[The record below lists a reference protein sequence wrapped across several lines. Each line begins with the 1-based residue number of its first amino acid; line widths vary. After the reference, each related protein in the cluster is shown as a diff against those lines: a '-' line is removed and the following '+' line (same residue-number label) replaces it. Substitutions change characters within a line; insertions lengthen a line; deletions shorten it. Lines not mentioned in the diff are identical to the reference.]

1 MPDHLKRSISSHIKN
16 LLKGFPC
23 VALLGARQVGKSTLL
38 KDLLPKAAYYDLE
51 KTADYD
57 LISADVDFFFRQSQ
71 TPLVIDEAQ
80 SLPQLF
86 NGLRVAIDHNRSQN
100 GLYLISGSSSPALVK
115 SINESLAGR
124 VAIVE
129 ISGLSFDEA
138 LKKETSHFYKNLLEP
153 KNFSKLKRLYS
164 DKEILDLCMHGSYP
178 EAFLKRKNKIF
189 YNSWYESYIKTY
201 IERDLRQL
209 FPNINL
215 DAYRRFILMLAFSSG
230 EIINISKFATALEV
244 SQPTIKKYFEIA
256 EGTFL
261 WRRINSFEGNGK
273 KRLLKAS
280 KGYFRDTGLINYFLK
295 ILDTDMLLSHPH
307 FGRIWEIF
315 VTEQILKN
323 IKPELIN
330 YDVYYYRT
338 KNAAEIDL
346 VLDIGHSLIPIEIK
360 ASSGIKSNQL
370 LALKDF
376 IQEYKCPYG
385 LVINNGEE
393 VRQIAEKIYQVPV
406 GFI

>member
-1 MPDHLKRSISSHIKN
+1 M
-16 LLKGFPC
+16 
-23 VALLGARQVGKSTLL
+23 
-38 KDLLPKAAYYDLE
+38 
-51 KTADYD
+51 
-57 LISADVDFFFRQSQ
+57 
-71 TPLVIDEAQ
+71 
-80 SLPQLF
+80 
-86 NGLRVAIDHNRSQN
+86 
-100 GLYLISGSSSPALVK
+100 
-115 SINESLAGR
+115 
-124 VAIVE
+124 
-129 ISGLSFDEA
+129 
-138 LKKETSHFYKNLLEP
+138 
-153 KNFSKLKRLYS
+153 
-164 DKEILDLCMHGSYP
+164 
-178 EAFLKRKNKIF
+178 
-189 YNSWYESYIKTY
+189 
-201 IERDLRQL
+201 RQL

-215 DAYRRFILMLAFSSG
+215 DAYRRFISMLAFSSG
-230 EIINISKFATALEV
+230 EIINISKFATALDV

-261 WRRINSFEGNGK
+261 WRR
-273 KRLLKAS
+273 
-280 KGYFRDTGLINYFLK
+280 INYFLK

-323 IKPELIN
+323 LKPEFIN
-330 YDVYYYRT
+330 YDAYCYRT

-346 VLDIGHSLIPIEIK
+346 VLDIGRSLIPIEIK